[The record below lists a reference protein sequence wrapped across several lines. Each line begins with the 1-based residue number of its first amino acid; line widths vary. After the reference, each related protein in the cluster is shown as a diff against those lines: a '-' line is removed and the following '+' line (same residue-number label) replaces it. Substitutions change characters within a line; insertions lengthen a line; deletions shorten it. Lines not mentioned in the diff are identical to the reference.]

1 VGSCFLNDLLK
12 PLAPFSQNKAKRLI
26 MIKYRYDFDLHTLQ
40 ELPSNDARLFLDI
53 IVNKALLKA
62 QAIQYREN
70 TVFVISEEQYK
81 KLINS

>member
-1 VGSCFLNDLLK
+1 
-12 PLAPFSQNKAKRLI
+12 

-53 IVNKALLKA
+53 IVNKALVQT

-70 TVFVISEEQYK
+70 TVFVISEEQYN
-81 KLINS
+81 KLINR